1 MQSFALFRFKS
12 LGTSLALAMTLVA
25 FLACAGFAAVL
36 LVNQR
41 NSLDEDT
48 ERRLASARTG
58 FETALAAESREV
70 LTASEILAALP
81 AVTQAVVARDR
92 DALLALLRDG
102 QVAAQARGQRLN
114 VHLPPAV
121 NLLRVWRPEQ
131 HGDDIASRRGTVV
144 QAATTG
150 RSVAG
155 LEVGAAEVSL
165 FGVAPIRSG
174 GQVVGTMD
182 VALGLTPE
190 VLGRLRDAAGLD
202 FTLYRRTA
210 EGTARIGGGLPG
222 APDGTL
228 DAAARQSILGGA
240 ELRREAQ
247 AGGRDFAILAVPL
260 RDFAGQPIGT
270 VEFAYDLSA
279 KAAAFQT
286 ALRSV
291 GLTALV
297 MLLLAATAGLLF
309 ARGLSRPLK
318 GMTVALEGLAAG
330 RLDAS
335 AAGADRRDEIGGMAR
350 AFATLRAA
358 LVEAERLKAAQAEAE
373 ARLAASRAEAT
384 AATAA
389 EVEGSL
395 SGVTGALTEAGARL
409 AEAKSRLEE
418 TSLRSGAAS
427 QDAAQGAGMAAEN
440 VRAVAA
446 AAEELAA
453 STSEIGRQ
461 VSEAARVASEASQQ
475 SRETDAKVQTLTE
488 AASRI
493 GDVVRLINGIAGQT
507 NLLALNATIEAA
519 RAGDAGKGFAV
530 VASEV
535 KNLAGQTA
543 RATEEIGGQITA
555 MQAAMEAAVS
565 AVADIAATIQRLD
578 GITTAIAGAVE
589 EQGSATREI
598 ARSVQEA
605 AVGTSLASTAAE
617 RVAGEVDAARGAV
630 QGVGEAIGVIGEQSG
645 RLDAEVGALVR
656 RLRAA

>member
-1 MQSFALFRFKS
+1 MPQSHPFRLKS
-12 LGTSLALAMTLVA
+12 LGTGLALGMAFVA

-36 LVNQR
+36 LVNQHG
-41 NSLDEDT
+41 SIADDT
-48 ERRLASARTG
+48 ERRLSAARTG
-58 FETALAAESREV
+58 FENALAAETREV
-70 LTASEILAALP
+70 MTASEILAALP
-81 AVTQAVVARDR
+81 VVANGVAARDR
-92 DALLALLRDG
+92 AAVIAALQEG
-102 QVAAQARGQRLN
+102 QLAAQARGQRLN

-121 NLLRVWRPEQ
+121 NLVRLWRLDL
-131 HGDDIASRRGTVV
+131 HGDDIAARRRTLVH
-144 QAATTG
+144 AASTNH
-150 RSVAG
+150 SVAG

-165 FGVAPIRSG
+165 FGVAPIRVG

-182 VALGLTPE
+182 VALGLTPP
-190 VLGRLRDAAGLD
+190 VLERLRAAAGMD
-202 FTLYRRTA
+202 FTLFRRTA
-210 EGTARIGGGLPG
+210 DGTARIGGGLPG

-228 DAAARQSILGGA
+228 DAAARQAVLGGA
-240 ELRREAQ
+240 ELRREAT
-247 AGGRDFAILAVPL
+247 AGGRDYAVLAIPL

-270 VEFAYDLSA
+270 VEFAHDL
-279 KAAAFQT
+279 AANAAQFNA

-291 GLTALV
+291 GFTALV
-297 MLLLAATAGLLF
+297 ILLLAASVGLLF
-309 ARGLSRPLK
+309 ARSLTRPLRA
-318 GMTVALEGLAAG
+318 MTAALEGLAAG
-330 RLDAS
+330 RLDVS
-335 AAGADRRDEIGGMAR
+335 AAGAERRDEIGGMAR
-350 AFATLRAA
+350 AFAALRGA
-358 LVEAERLKAAQAEAE
+358 LTEAERLKVAQAEAE

-395 SGVTGALTEAGARL
+395 SGVTAALAEAGARL

-418 TSLRSGAAS
+418 TSQRSGAAS
-427 QDAAQGAGMAAEN
+427 QDAAQGAGQAAEN

-446 AAEELAA
+446 AAEQLAA

-461 VSEAARVASEASQQ
+461 VGEAARVASEASQQ
-475 SRETDAKVQTLTE
+475 SRETDAKVQHLTQ

-519 RAGDAGKGFAV
+519 RAGEAGKGFAV

-555 MQAAMEAAVS
+555 MQSAMEAAVG
-565 AVADIAATIQRLD
+565 AVADIATTIERLD

-605 AVGTSLASTAAE
+605 ASGTSLASAAAE
-617 RVAGEVDAARGAV
+617 RVAAEVDAARGAAG
-630 QGVGEAIGVIGEQSG
+630 GVGEAIGLIGEQSG